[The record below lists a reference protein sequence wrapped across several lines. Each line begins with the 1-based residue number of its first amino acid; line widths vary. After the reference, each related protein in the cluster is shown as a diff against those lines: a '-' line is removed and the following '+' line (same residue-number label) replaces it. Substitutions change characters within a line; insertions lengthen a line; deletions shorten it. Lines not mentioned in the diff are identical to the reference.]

1 MSFKIADIDFIFLS
15 FDEPNAEKNFADL
28 KRKVPWAKRVHG
40 VYGFDAAHK
49 AMLPFGR
56 LIQPSCRRL
65 RIAVRL
71 SQGVVREQ
79 VREAPPK
86 LLRASLLD
94 CEALV
99 IFMVQELRE
108 LLLCRS

>member
-49 AMLPFGR
+49 A
-56 LIQPSCRRL
+56 C
-65 RIAVRL
+65 AEL
-71 SQGVVREQ
+71 SDTKHFVTVDE
-79 VREAPPK
+79 
-86 LLRASLLD
+86 
-94 CEALV
+94 CHLV
-99 IFMVQELRE
+99 
-108 LLLCRS
+108 SK